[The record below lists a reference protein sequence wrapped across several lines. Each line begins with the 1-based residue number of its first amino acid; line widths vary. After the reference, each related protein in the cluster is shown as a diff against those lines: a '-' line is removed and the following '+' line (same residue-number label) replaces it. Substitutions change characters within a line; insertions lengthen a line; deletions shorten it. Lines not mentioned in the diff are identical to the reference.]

1 MLYLF
6 PGTAIANDHKLGDLK
21 QFKCILS
28 KLGNQMFDIQLSAE
42 LVPS

>member
-6 PGTAIANDHKLGDLK
+6 PGTTIAYDRKLCNLK

-28 KLGNQMFDIQLSAE
+28 KLGDQMFEIQVSAE